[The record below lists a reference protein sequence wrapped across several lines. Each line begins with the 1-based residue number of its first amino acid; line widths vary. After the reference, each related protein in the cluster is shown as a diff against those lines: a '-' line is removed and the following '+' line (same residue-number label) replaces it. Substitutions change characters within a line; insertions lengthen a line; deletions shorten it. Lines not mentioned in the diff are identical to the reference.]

1 MFNFMLAA
9 AAVYVLLV
17 GAEFTA
23 QYFGG
28 LKRPWARLR
37 YLLGATAL
45 LVLAFSVGKWAG
57 IIPAEASRQEFV
69 AMEARII
76 SAGPDWL
83 SATPSPMPPP
93 MSPEEKF
100 EPLRRYPKDFSQTGG
115 QHPDIQWYIHYY
127 SELHRVDPLLV
138 RAIIR
143 VESAFEPFAVSN
155 KGAMGLMQI
164 NRITAK
170 HLGLRNPFDI
180 RENIEGGTRYLKML
194 LKRYYWD
201 IHRTLA
207 SYNAGPGAGGSLRRD
222 PPLPRDPALCLEGP
236 RRVPQAQASGQSI
249 PDKKSPAPKSGLPA
263 ARAPGAKG
271 TFRPGGRPRVF
282 PGVRL
287 HPDSL

>member
-1 MFNFMLAA
+1 MFNFLLAA
-9 AAVYVLLV
+9 AAVYVLLA

-28 LKRPWARLR
+28 PKRPWARLR

-45 LVLAFSVGKWAG
+45 LVLAFSAGKWAG
-57 IIPAEASRQEFV
+57 IIPAEASRQEFA

-76 SAGPDWL
+76 PARPDWL
-83 SATPSPMPPP
+83 SAAPSLVPPP
-93 MSPEEKF
+93 MPPEEKF

-115 QHPDIQWYIHYY
+115 QHPDILWYIHYY

-143 VESAFEPFAVSN
+143 VESGFEPFAVSN

-180 RENIEGGTRYLKML
+180 RENIEGGTRYLKTL
-194 LKRYYWD
+194 LERYYWD
-201 IHRTLA
+201 IHRALA
-207 SYNAGPGAGGSLRRD
+207 SYNAGPGAVDRFGGIPPYRETRRYVWKVLAEYRKLKRLAEVFRTKRAPRLRAVSE
-222 PPLPRDPALCLEGP
+222 PREP
-236 RRVPQAQASGQSI
+236 RARKTRSGQ
-249 PDKKSPAPKSGLPA
+249 AEG
-263 ARAPGAKG
+263 
-271 TFRPGGRPRVF
+271 
-282 PGVRL
+282 
-287 HPDSL
+287 

>member
-1 MFNFMLAA
+1 MFNFMLAV
-9 AAVYVLLV
+9 AAVYVLLA

-45 LVLAFSVGKWAG
+45 LVLAFSAGKWAG
-57 IIPAEASRQEFV
+57 IIPAEASRQEFA

-76 SAGPDWL
+76 PARPDWL
-83 SATPSPMPPP
+83 SDAPPLVP
-93 MSPEEKF
+93 PLVPLEEKF
-100 EPLRRYPKDFSQTGG
+100 EPLRRYPKDFSQAGG
-115 QHPDIQWYIHYY
+115 QHPDILWYIHYY

-143 VESAFEPFAVSN
+143 VESAFKPFAVSH

-180 RENIEGGTRYLKML
+180 RENIESGTRYLKML
-194 LKRYYWD
+194 LERYYWD
-201 IHRTLA
+201 SHRALA
-207 SYNAGPGAGGSLRRD
+207 SYNAGPGAVDRFGGIPPYRETRRYVWKVLAEYRKLKRLAKVFRTKRAPRLRAVSE
-222 PPLPRDPALCLEGP
+222 PREP
-236 RRVPQAQASGQSI
+236 RARKTRSGQ
-249 PDKKSPAPKSGLPA
+249 AEG
-263 ARAPGAKG
+263 
-271 TFRPGGRPRVF
+271 
-282 PGVRL
+282 
-287 HPDSL
+287 